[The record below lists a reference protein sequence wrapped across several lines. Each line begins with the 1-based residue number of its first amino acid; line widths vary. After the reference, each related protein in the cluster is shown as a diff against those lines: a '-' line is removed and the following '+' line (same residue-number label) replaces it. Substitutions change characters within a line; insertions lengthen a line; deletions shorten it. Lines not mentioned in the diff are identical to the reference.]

1 MVPTALPLQRAWIR
15 PLVAARAGHTIP
27 EMWLGMFP
35 GEAEVQRGKGEGESR
50 AAGRRV
56 KWVRSELLVD
66 CLPPHRATPQNASSF
81 LPETRVLSTAKALQ
95 QACYWPALPLL
106 PALSW
111 FLKDR
116 SPLGQWENMLS
127 SCKVWFPVFKSNLG
141 SQLGSLLFPASAA
154 PCHHRSS
161 S

>member
-27 EMWLGMFP
+27 AMWLGMFP
-35 GEAEVQRGKGEGESR
+35 GEAEVQRAKGEGESR

-56 KWVRSELLVD
+56 KWVRSELPVD
-66 CLPPHRATPQNASSF
+66 CLPAHRATPQNASSF
-81 LPETRVLSTAKALQ
+81 VAATRVLSTAKALQ
-95 QACYWPALPLL
+95 QACCWPALSLL

-111 FLKDR
+111 LLKGR
-116 SPLGQWENMLS
+116 SPLGQWGNTLS
-127 SCKVWFPVFKSNLG
+127 SCKVCFPVFKSNLG
-141 SQLGSLLFPASAA
+141 SQLGSLLFPASPA